1 VKSGNKG
8 NEAGEWGISAGK
20 FYNDQEAD
28 KGLQTKQDA
37 RFYQISAEMKEFS
50 NKGKTLVLQF
60 SVKHEQNLDCGGGY
74 FKIIPSGLDQ
84 SNFNGDSEYNIMFGP
99 DICGTSK
106 RTHLI
111 FNYKGKNHLIKEEI
125 SCESDEFTHLYTLIL
140 NPYDQSF
147 QVLIDNKAERSGNL
161 PEGWDFLPPKEILDP
176 SVSKPTDWVDQK
188 EIVDPSAEKPAGWDD
203 IPKQIRDPDAVK
215 PEDWDQDLDGEWEA
229 PLIDNPE
236 YKGEWKAPKIKNPAY
251 QGEWVHPKI
260 ANPDYK
266 EDPEI
271 YAFESNKFIGIE
283 IWQVK
288 SGTIF
293 DNILVTD
300 DVDVAKEWAEKT
312 IKQKE
317 GEKQMH
323 DKAEEAKPTETPDED
338 VDDIDELDEEETG
351 HVHDEL

>member
-1 VKSGNKG
+1 
-8 NEAGEWGISAGK
+8 
-20 FYNDQEAD
+20 
-28 KGLQTKQDA
+28 
-37 RFYQISAEMKEFS
+37 
-50 NKGKTLVLQF
+50 
-60 SVKHEQNLDCGGGY
+60 
-74 FKIIPSGLDQ
+74 
-84 SNFNGDSEYNIMFGP
+84 MFGP

-106 RTHLI
+106 ITHLI